1 MPNVHS
7 FRMRDS
13 MRGDSGDW
21 SHVIPD
27 TDLAR
32 VRRWVDA
39 RNNEIPEH
47 AREQI
52 RFEIDVTDRSITILE
67 CRPPWR
73 DHMGPEWTRFP
84 VARLR
89 YTKVRNEWSL
99 YWRDQ
104 KLRFHEYDLVRPTRH
119 VDRLLAEIDRDPT
132 AIFWG

>member
-1 MPNVHS
+1 M
-7 FRMRDS
+7 
-13 MRGDSGDW
+13 
-21 SHVIPD
+21 IPD

-32 VRRWVDA
+32 VRRWIDE
-39 RNNEIPEH
+39 RNSALPEN

-52 RFEIDVTDRSITILE
+52 GFEIHVTDRSITVLE

-73 DHMGPEWTRFP
+73 DEVGPEWTRFP

-89 YTKVRNEWSL
+89 YAKTRNEWSL
-99 YWRDQ
+99 HWRDRN
-104 KLRFHEYDLVRPTRH
+104 LRFHEYDLVRPTRH